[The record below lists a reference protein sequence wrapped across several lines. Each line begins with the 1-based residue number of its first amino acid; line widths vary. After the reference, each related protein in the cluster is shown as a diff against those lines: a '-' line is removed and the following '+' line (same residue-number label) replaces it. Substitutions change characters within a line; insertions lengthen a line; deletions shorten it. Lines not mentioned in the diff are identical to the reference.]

1 MHPSVGKEYIL
12 SLMMFDEIDL
22 IRQDIGPDRITLI
35 HLLFRF
41 FYLLVP
47 RWIGVSPRYSSP
59 FMRCLL
65 FLWLITLCLM
75 CANLIIFWSNR
86 KCQCLQE

>member
-12 SLMMFDEIDL
+12 SLMMVDEIDL

-41 FYLLVP
+41 CICWSLDGLVCPPDTLP
-47 RWIGVSPRYSSP
+47 RSCDVFCFCG
-59 FMRCLL
+59 
-65 FLWLITLCLM
+65 
-75 CANLIIFWSNR
+75 
-86 KCQCLQE
+86 